1 MIEFNPTIR
10 SKSMFGG
17 HGLFCEGLMFALIG
31 DGALYFKVDEENE
44 DEFRQ
49 LDLPRFTYL
58 RKGEEASLGYR
69 LAPDEVFQHPGMMR
83 PWLQS
88 AWEAAI
94 RADDAKP
101 PSKRKRVKG

>member
-1 MIEFNPTIR
+1 MSRDAEFVTSCLELMIEFNSTIR

-17 HGLFCEGLMFALIG
+17 HGLFCEGLMFGLIAN
-31 DGALYFKVDEENE
+31 GALYFKVDDENE

-69 LAPDEVFQHPGMMR
+69 LAP
-83 PWLQS
+83 
-88 AWEAAI
+88 
-94 RADDAKP
+94 
-101 PSKRKRVKG
+101 